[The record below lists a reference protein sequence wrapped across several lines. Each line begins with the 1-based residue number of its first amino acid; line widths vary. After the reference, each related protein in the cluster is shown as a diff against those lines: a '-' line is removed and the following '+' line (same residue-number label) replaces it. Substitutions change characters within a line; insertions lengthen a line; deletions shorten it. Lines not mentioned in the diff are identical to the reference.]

1 MGAGLTITLVFNL
14 SKTGLQ
20 QKAFKLISE
29 LVVQNESI
37 SQIQIILFNLRN
49 IKITYIKNLKNTYK
63 TLI

>member
-20 QKAFKLISE
+20 QKAFELISE

-49 IKITYIKNLKNTYK
+49 IKITYIKN
-63 TLI
+63 